1 MKCCSRICCSCVI
14 KTISNFLQ
22 CLNFVQFTCDVGD
35 VQIKTV
41 ADGQKL
47 PPPPP
52 LVLVSLNIQSVNDA
66 ASKKDT
72 IIFAG
77 VAVHKNFTLETPPT
91 GIYHDFFCCK

>member
-1 MKCCSRICCSCVI
+1 MNYI
-14 KTISNFLQ
+14 L

-41 ADGQKL
+41 TDGQKL

-52 LVLVSLNIQSVNDA
+52 LVLVSLNIQSVYDV
-66 ASKKDT
+66 ASKQDS
-72 IIFAG
+72 IILVG
-77 VAVHKNFTLETPPT
+77 VAVHQNFTFETPPT